1 MAEWLDLPYATRS
14 NCSADAMRSNCGAN
28 LTRSNCAGDRQL
40 EAASDN
46 TRTHLFTIS
55 RVAG

>member
-1 MAEWLDLPYATRS
+1 MAEWLDLPYA
-14 NCSADAMRSNCGAN
+14 
-28 LTRSNCAGDRQL
+28 TRSNCAGDRQL